1 MGDLLIPNYFTYLV
15 SDSVTYFIA
24 TLCVVLLVLMVVL
37 DVMAS
42 ETSH

>member
-1 MGDLLIPNYFTYLV
+1 MGDLLIPNYVTYLV
-15 SDSVTYFIA
+15 PNGVTYFIA
-24 TLCVVLLVLMVVL
+24 TLCVGLLVLMVVL